1 MKKLIYTII
10 IILISFNYSL
20 AETIYLDCKFLKGKR
35 LKDLEIT
42 KILSPGDLSR
52 QTVELDLSKKKIIS
66 GPHFFDKPNDIVDR
80 VFLKFEKNKIIW
92 NYETI
97 GDSYLKRTVIL
108 NRINGEMLI
117 NSVLVIYENKEKTE
131 ISYQLD
137 YQDNYQCEKIKKLL

>member
-20 AETIYLDCKFLKGKR
+20 AEIIFLDSKFLKGKR

-66 GPHFFDKPNDIVDR
+66 GPHFFDKPKDFADK
-80 VFLKFEKNKIIW
+80 VFLKFEKNNIIW

-97 GDSYLKRTVIL
+97 GDSYLKRTVNL

>member
-1 MKKLIYTII
+1 MNIQNL
-10 IILISFNYSL
+10 
-20 AETIYLDCKFLKGKR
+20 
-35 LKDLEIT
+35 
-42 KILSPGDLSR
+42 
-52 QTVELDLSKKKIIS
+52 
-66 GPHFFDKPNDIVDR
+66 PNDIVDR
-80 VFLKFEKNKIIW
+80 VFLKFEKNNIIW
-92 NYETI
+92 NYETT